1 MVWFIVKERQMKSI
15 FLQNTKRVISII
27 ALFAILAGALS
38 GCGSHNGENGLT
50 NDDSNYHEDSEAAN
64 IQSRLLTDGFWL
76 ATPQWNGGYDIDLEY
91 GNDYGFV
98 FREGSDGTYDG
109 TALTCAQHVWK
120 YRLTEDGEIEIYRY
134 YSNEE
139 QYKLMFTG
147 IYFDGWETLN
157 LRFSEDAEE
166 YYETMQSDS
175 VINLSH
181 FPDDG
186 DDKNQ
191 LYKKLLFETWSTVN
205 APSLAQGYSGFA
217 SQSAYNDFRNQL
229 YNLDPDVEIYKFYYN
244 YKDFDLSEG
253 NARVLHYD
261 ADRESWVYQAHD
273 YALYNDTNK
282 MSLTPYEESTTFA
295 TYDENYSQLTLENEN
310 KVVYRITNFTD

>member
-1 MVWFIVKERQMKSI
+1 MKSI

-76 ATPQWNGGYDIDLEY
+76 ATPQWNGDNVDLEY

-98 FREGSDGTYDG
+98 FRESSDGTYDG

-120 YRLTEDGEIEIYRY
+120 YRITEDDKIEIYRY

-139 QYKLMFTG
+139 QYKLMFSG
-147 IYFDGWETLN
+147 IYSEDWNTLN
-157 LRFSEDAEE
+157 LSFSEDAEE
-166 YYETMQSDS
+166 YYDTMDS
-175 VINLSH
+175 NSYLNLSH
-181 FPDDG
+181 FPDEG
-186 DDKNQ
+186 NVGKNA
-191 LYKKLLFETWSTVN
+191 LYKKLIFETWSTVDT
-205 APSLAQGYSGFA
+205 SLAQGYSGFA